1 MKEEAEVRLKE
12 EVEVRLKAVEKVR
25 LEEEEVEV
33 RLKEAGKV
41 RLKEEVEVRLK
52 EVGKVRLKVRL
63 KGKVRSEGAAVLLE
77 EQLVELRYRGSQTW
91 WPKDYCQM
99 KDAYLGAPVVKMTSN
114 GVAQRLKEKGKVRLK
129 ELAEEHRDFRSTTGP
144 AHGGA

>member
-33 RLKEAGKV
+33 RLKEAG
-41 RLKEEVEVRLK
+41 
-52 EVGKVRLKVRL
+52 KVRL